1 MAGTSRAIV
10 ANRLRLFLA
19 QPRATFTERTG
30 ASENTDTPDCT
41 CDSKKREQ
49 LASTFD
55 YDSIQQDRN
64 QLCIE
69 GSLIP
74 VEKRRTREVFRDF
87 PNVPQFVRPRAEC
100 GR

>member
-19 QPRATFTERTG
+19 QPRATFT
-30 ASENTDTPDCT
+30 
-41 CDSKKREQ
+41 EQ

-87 PNVPQFVRPRAEC
+87 PNVPQFVRPRSYS